1 MFTGLVQKI
10 AKVTSVKRD
19 NGGVRLVIS
28 CTEWADSIELGESIS
43 TSGCCLTVVGN
54 VVENGNNLISFDI
67 VQESL
72 ICTTLDSLQ
81 EGSSVNVERS
91 LRPDSFL
98 GGHFVQGHI
107 NGIET
112 VSLVTPHD
120 SGDCRLRI
128 TMATIDS
135 DTIIPKGSVSI
146 DGVSLT
152 VATVC
157 DDWFEV
163 ALVPTTLRET
173 TLGTIQVGDSVNIET
188 DILTR
193 TIVEVVRKMQQ

>member
-10 AKVTSVKRD
+10 AKVTSVKHD

-28 CTEWADSIELGESIS
+28 CTKWADSIELGESIS

-107 NGIET
+107 DGIET

>member
-1 MFTGLVQKI
+1 
-10 AKVTSVKRD
+10 
-19 NGGVRLVIS
+19 
-28 CTEWADSIELGESIS
+28 
-43 TSGCCLTVVGN
+43 
-54 VVENGNNLISFDI
+54 
-67 VQESL
+67 
-72 ICTTLDSLQ
+72 
-81 EGSSVNVERS
+81 
-91 LRPDSFL
+91 
-98 GGHFVQGHI
+98 
-107 NGIET
+107 
-112 VSLVTPHD
+112 
-120 SGDCRLRI
+120 
-128 TMATIDS
+128 MATIDS